1 MPKYN
6 FIKVVSTIEGAYRN
20 TGVRH
25 NFRDMREVKNFVELL
40 EGADLS
46 SVHAIRIVPE
56 AVSFTTPDNAANAI
70 DGNRGRGR
78 YS

>member
-1 MPKYN
+1 MAKYN
-6 FIKVVSTIEGAYRN
+6 FIKVVSTIEGSYRR

-25 NFRDMREVKNFVELL
+25 NFRDMGEVKNFVEKL
-40 EGADLS
+40 EHADLS

-56 AVSFTTPDNAANAI
+56 AVSFTTPDDAANAL